1 MNLPTPRH
9 YQERGLNLTRKAFS
23 DGYRK
28 ILFFLATGGGKS
40 VIFLHLVCKLLLN
53 NKKVCLVMRRRQLVF
68 QAGKHFKKHGMNPS
82 MVMGS
87 IKGFDKSNNFQICSI
102 DTISRRDTSFLEDFD
117 FVICDE
123 AHDTTSPT
131 YRKFFDIFTKA
142 VFIGLTATPF
152 QVGRKV
158 QDFWEACVKPIEI
171 DQLVKEGYLTDAQI
185 YIPDEIDLS
194 DIQIDSKSGDYK
206 TVPLSE
212 KMRDLEIIGDVVD
225 SYTKFGNNWPAI
237 LFAVDKQHSMSL
249 ASEFNRKGIPAI
261 HCDEST
267 NQKDRDGAID
277 GLVRGDYKI
286 LCNVNIFSTGVDIPQ
301 AIVGIMARPTMSE
314 ILYIQQVGRLL
325 RPFRLCGKCNSAY
338 DNSEK
343 CPVCGYK
350 KPSFIKEFSV
360 IIDNANNIYR
370 HGHPFKVRHAVLKK
384 EDVKNK
390 QEQEIDEFKTKRC
403 KHCFAAYLA
412 NLKSCPECDY
422 KNEKVEREI
431 KRADGKIVP
440 YDEFALMRHRFLE
453 FEKIKLEKGLKKH
466 FSNFQMYKEFGDR
479 IYLYP
484 QLNIPRWIKKLADKN
499 NNQEGVY
506 K

>member
-1 MNLPTPRH
+1 MGLPKPRH

-40 VIFLHLVCKLLLN
+40 IIFLHLIFNLLGN
-53 NKKVCLVMRRRQLVF
+53 NKKICLVMRRRQLVF
-68 QAGKHFKKHGMNPS
+68 QAANHFKKHGLNPS
-82 MVMGS
+82 VCMGS
-87 IKGFDKSNNFQICSI
+87 IKGFDKNNPFQICSI
-102 DTISRRDTSFLEDFD
+102 DTISRRNTDFLQEFD
-117 FVICDE
+117 FVIVDE

-131 YRKFFDIFTKA
+131 YRKFFEIFKKA
-142 VFIGLTATPF
+142 AFIGLTATPF
-152 QVGRKV
+152 QVGKKV
-158 QDFWEACVKPIEI
+158 QDFWQACVKPIEI
-171 DQLVKEGYLTDAQI
+171 DQLVKEGFLTDANI
-185 YIPDEIDLS
+185 YVPNELDLS
-194 DIQIDSKSGDYK
+194 DIKIDSASGDYK

-212 KMRDLEIIGDVVD
+212 KMRDLSIIGDVVD
-225 SYTKFGNNWPAI
+225 SYKKFGNNWPAI

-249 ASEFNRKGIPAI
+249 AIEFNRQGIPAI

-267 NQKDRDGAID
+267 KQKERDEAIQ
-277 GLVRGDYKI
+277 GLIEGKYKI

-325 RPFRLCGKCNSAY
+325 RPYRLCGKCNTAY
-338 DNSEK
+338 DNSDN
-343 CPVCGYK
+343 CPVCNYS
-350 KPSFIKEFSV
+350 KPSFIKEFAI

-370 HGHPFKVRHAVLKK
+370 HGHPFKKRNAILSKKELKK
-384 EDVKNK
+384 KKE
-390 QEQEIDEFKTKRC
+390 EEIDEFKIKNC

-440 YDEFALMRHRFLE
+440 YDEFALMRHKFLE
-453 FEKIKLEKGLKKH
+453 FEKIKLERNLKPH

-479 IYLYP
+479 VYLYP
-484 QLNIPRWIKKLADKN
+484 DLKIPSWIKKIADKGTKE
-499 NNQEGVY
+499 EGVY